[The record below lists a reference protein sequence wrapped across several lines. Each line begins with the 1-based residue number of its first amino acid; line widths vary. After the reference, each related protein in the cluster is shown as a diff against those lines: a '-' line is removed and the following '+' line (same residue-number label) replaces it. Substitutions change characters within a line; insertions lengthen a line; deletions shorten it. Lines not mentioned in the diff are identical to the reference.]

1 MITDFI
7 QKMIDRVDLTEQDAR
22 VAMEEIMAG
31 QATDAQLAGF
41 LTALRMKG
49 ETSQEL
55 VGFARVMREKA
66 EPLWDG
72 EIPDVLDT
80 CGTGGDRSGT
90 FNISTATAFVAAA
103 AGLHVAKH
111 GNRSAT
117 SRCGSADVIEALGVD
132 IQMPIDRLRRAIKDA
147 GIGFLFAPRFHS
159 SMKHVMPT
167 RAQLKVRTVFN
178 ILGPLANPAAARFQV
193 VGVYSA
199 EIMELMANALHG
211 LNIEHA
217 FVVHGANGMD
227 EVSISSPTYVV
238 EIHGGEIRQFVISPE
253 DFGFTAV
260 KIERIAGGDAAE
272 NAKIIESIFSGE
284 RGPRR
289 DVVLL
294 NSAPAMVAGGV
305 AKTWKEGLQVAAE
318 AIDSGKALKKL
329 RELRGFS

>member
-1 MITDFI
+1 
-7 QKMIDRVDLTEQDAR
+7 MIDRIDLTGQEAR
-22 VAMEEIMAG
+22 AAMEEIMAG
-31 QATDAQLAGF
+31 QATDAQIAGF

-49 ETSQEL
+49 ETAQEL

-72 EIPDVLDT
+72 EIPAVLDT

-103 AGLHVAKH
+103 AGLKVAKH

-117 SRCGSADVIEALGVD
+117 SRCGSADVIEALGLD
-132 IQMPIDRLRRAIKDA
+132 IQMPIERLRRAIKDA
-147 GIGFLFAPRFHS
+147 GMGFLFAPRFHA

-167 RAQLKVRTVFN
+167 RSQLKVRTVFN

-193 VGVYSA
+193 VGVFSPD
-199 EIMELMANALHG
+199 IMELMANALHG

-227 EVSISSPTYVV
+227 EVSISSRTHVV
-238 EIHGGEIRQFVISPE
+238 EMHRGEIRQFVISPE
-253 DFGFTAV
+253 DFGLTSV
-260 KIERIAGGDAAE
+260 KIEAILGGDAAE
-272 NAKIIESIFSGE
+272 NARIIESVLAGE
-284 RGPRR
+284 RSPRR

-294 NSAPAMVAGGV
+294 NSAPAMVAGGA
-305 AKTWKEGLQVAAE
+305 AKTWKEGLQMAAE
-318 AIDSGKALKKL
+318 AIDSGAALKKL
-329 RELRGFS
+329 RELREFS

>member
-7 QKMIDRVDLTEQDAR
+7 QKMIDRVDLTEQEAR
-22 VAMEEIMAG
+22 AAMDEIMAG
-31 QATDAQLAGF
+31 QASDAQIAGF

-72 EIPDVLDT
+72 EILPVLDT

-103 AGLHVAKH
+103 AGLRVAKH

-117 SRCGSADVIEALGVD
+117 SRCGSADVIEALGID
-132 IQMPIDRLRRAIKDA
+132 IQMPMERLRRAIKDA
-147 GIGFLFAPRFHS
+147 GLGFLFAQRFHT

-167 RAQLKVRTVFN
+167 RSQLKVRTVFN
-178 ILGPLANPAAARFQV
+178 ILGPLANPAGARFQV
-193 VGVYSA
+193 VGVYSP

-211 LNIEHA
+211 LNIDHA

-227 EVSISSPTYVV
+227 EISISSRTYVV
-238 EIHGGEIRQFVISPE
+238 EMHRGEIRQFVISPE
-253 DFGFTAV
+253 DFDLIPV
-260 KIERIAGGDAAE
+260 KIDAIAGGDAAE
-272 NAKIIESIFSGE
+272 NAKIIESIFRGE

-294 NSAPAMVAGGV
+294 NSAPAMVAGGA
-305 AKTWKEGLQVAAE
+305 AKTWKEGLQLAAE
-318 AIDSGKALKKL
+318 AIDSGAALRKLGEL
-329 RELRGFS
+329 REFL